1 MKFFKKSFLF
11 FLFSLNVLASQI
23 GYAQQSEDSLQYY
36 KQVIVKI
43 QSSDDLKNAYT
54 YFQKYLKASHTPIK
68 KIEALFL
75 ISKIEYKQGFYD
87 ESELHAVKAL
97 QLLEQDNSKKGIWY
111 KKVIYNQLGIIYKE
125 KGMYPE
131 ALKNYNKALAITA
144 LAKDSLVMYNNIA
157 LTYKKLRKD
166 SLAEAVLLDAVT
178 IFPRV
183 KSTKEKARVL
193 NNLGGFKIKTNTTQA
208 LSYITHAL
216 QLRQQLK
223 DSSDLYSSYKNLSLY
238 YANIK
243 DTVQAK
249 NHAVKAYTIATL
261 VNSMSYTI
269 DALKLRLNLKDYTIT
284 DQYFKLKDSLDT
296 ANKQTRNSFALLKY
310 DVNKKELEAQESLA
324 NSRLY
329 KLITALIVAIGFA
342 LYFMLK
348 SKHKKDKFREIY
360 NTETR
365 ISKKVHDEVAND
377 VYQIMTKLQTTTQV
391 NDDVLDDLEGIY
403 KKTRDIS
410 KENSTIDV
418 NEDFEELLSDLL
430 LSYKNENLTVITKN
444 ISKIEWNTITEIKKT
459 TVYRVLQELMT
470 NMKKHSQATIVVL
483 VFNKNNKKLNINYK
497 DNGIGC
503 TLKKQNGLLNTE
515 NRIKSLNGTITFD
528 SSTNNGFKAQVIV

>member
-1 MKFFKKSFLF
+1 M
-11 FLFSLNVLASQI
+11 ASQI